1 MDMTT
6 SYPEQLGE
14 WVKRRMSRKPASSVA
29 RFLAVRDDVKA
40 AIDAGYPVK
49 TIWTQMY
56 ESKCVNVSYDTF
68 IRYVNRYINNRG
80 NSTSATD
87 LVKSSAPVQKAS
99 SGTPSRPEVSR
110 PGPVAGFTFNS
121 DPKKE
126 DLI

>member
-1 MDMTT
+1 MTT

-14 WVKRRMSRKPASSVA
+14 WVKRRRSSKGASPVA

-40 AIDAGYPVK
+40 AIDAGYPIK

-56 ESKCVNVSYDTF
+56 ESQCVNVSYDTF
-68 IRYVNRYINNRG
+68 IRYVNRYINNPG
-80 NSTSATD
+80 STAPAKNAVRPSE
-87 LVKSSAPVQKAS
+87 PVQQAKRDSAARRE
-99 SGTPSRPEVSR
+99 PSRP
-110 PGPVAGFTFNS
+110 GTVAGFTFNS